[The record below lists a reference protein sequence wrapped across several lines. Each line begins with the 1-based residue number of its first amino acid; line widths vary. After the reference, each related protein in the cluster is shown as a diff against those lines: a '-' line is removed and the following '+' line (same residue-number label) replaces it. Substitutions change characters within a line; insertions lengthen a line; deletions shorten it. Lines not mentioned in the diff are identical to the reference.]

1 MLTINEEAIRI
12 QMAKLNMNRQE
23 VAAAAGISANTLY
36 LAMAGG
42 NIKLSTLYDIAYVLE
57 LDPRE
62 LLIVTS
68 PNGHTEPES
77 VTA

>member
-1 MLTINEEAIRI
+1 MLTINEEAIRV

-42 NIKLSTLYDIAYVLE
+42 NIKLSTLYDIAHVLK

-62 LLIVTS
+62 LLIVS
-68 PNGHTEPES
+68 PNGHTQPEA
-77 VTA
+77 VPA